1 MQRNYLTIKQF
12 LENEFPE
19 LRGNIDG
26 GNPPP
31 PEYVQYL
38 QQILSLLHLGAVAMI
53 FMGDNSWNMIPMMSS
68 GRPPKW
74 YQTCK
79 QYPLQT
85 FMGLFFVL
93 PTLIQSQVTTGAFEI
108 SLDGDVL
115 FSKIALGRFPSG
127 PELVNLFQKAL
138 EK

>member
-12 LENEFPE
+12 LESEFPE

-38 QQILSLLHLGAVAMI
+38 QQILSVLHLGAVAMI
-53 FMGDNSWNMIPMMSS
+53 FMGDSVWSMIPMMS
-68 GRPPKW
+68 GPPKW

-93 PTLIQSQVTTGAFEI
+93 PTLIPSQVTTGAFEI
-108 SLDGDVL
+108 ALDGDVL
-115 FSKIALGRFPSG
+115 FSKIAVGRFPTG
-127 PELVNLFQKAL
+127 PELVHLFQKAL